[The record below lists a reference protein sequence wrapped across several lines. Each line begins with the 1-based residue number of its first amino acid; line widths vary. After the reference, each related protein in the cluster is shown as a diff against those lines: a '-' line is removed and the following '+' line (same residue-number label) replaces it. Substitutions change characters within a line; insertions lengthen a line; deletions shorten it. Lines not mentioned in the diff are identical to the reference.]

1 LNLNENKAITQRF
14 MRRPQ
19 LVLLLWTT
27 TLLVVM
33 GRIRETRAEN
43 AEVVIPPVLSLD
55 QALALFRQH
64 GFDLIIADAQIDS
77 AGGDVAAA
85 GAIPN
90 PTATGGFYHSFF
102 TGNAYETH
110 NGWSVGLADSNAIED
125 TLSGKRGLRQQVAE
139 AALSAVR
146 MERVD
151 AQRTL
156 ELQVKQAYFQAVQAA
171 ATLEFAREVASAADD
186 TFKLNQVRYQSG
198 AISEVDLSKTEAAK
212 LEADQA
218 VDGAIATLRQGKVA
232 LAYLL
237 GQRRVFSDFTVD
249 ARALRFFV
257 PAGLKDA
264 TSAGLVERAWNG
276 RSDLRAAA
284 AQRERA
290 GSGLALAR
298 RLRFPDIGVGVQYQQ
313 QGSGDTPP
321 SAPQAIT
328 PPTLELSLT
337 ATLPLLYQ
345 QQGEIRKGEAD
356 VRVQDAQLAK
366 LKAQVVAEVE
376 TAFGGYQS
384 SRRLVERM
392 EGRLLD
398 RARRT
403 RELVAFQYRKGAASL
418 LEYLDAQRTYI
429 ATNLEYLQELTGYWS
444 AVFQL
449 EAAVASDLTQ

>member
-1 LNLNENKAITQRF
+1 
-14 MRRPQ
+14 MPRPK
-19 LVLLLWTT
+19 LVLLLWTVMP
-27 TLLVVM
+27 LVFAASSQPA
-33 GRIRETRAEN
+33 RAEVD
-43 AEVVIPPVLSLD
+43 EVVIPPALSLD

-64 GFDLIIADAQIDS
+64 GFDLIIADAQVAS
-77 AGGDVAAA
+77 ASGDVTAA

-90 PTATGGFYHSFF
+90 PTASGGYSHSFF
-102 TGNAYETH
+102 TDHAFESH
-110 NGWSVGLADSNAIED
+110 NGWSIGIGDSNAIED
-125 TLSGKRGLRQQVAE
+125 TLSGKRHLRTRVAE
-139 AALSAVR
+139 AALAAAR

-156 ELQVKQAYFQAVQAA
+156 ELQVKLQYFQAVQATA
-171 ATLEFAREVASAADD
+171 ALEFAREVAAAADN
-186 TFKLNQVRYQSG
+186 TFQLNQVRYKSG

-218 VDGAIATLRQGKVA
+218 VDGAISALRQSKVA
-232 LAYLL
+232 LSFLL

-249 ARALRFFV
+249 AGRLRFAV

-264 TSAGLVERAWNG
+264 TAATLVERAWDARG
-276 RSDLRAAA
+276 DLRAAA

-290 GSGLALAR
+290 QSGLALAR
-298 RLRFPDIGVGVQYQQ
+298 RLRFPDIGIGVQYQQ

-321 SAPQAIT
+321 ATAMNPNPPQAIT

-345 QQGEIRKGEAD
+345 QQGEIRKAEAD
-356 VRVQDAQLAK
+356 VRMQEAQLAK
-366 LKAQVVAEVE
+366 IRAQVVAEVE

-403 RELVAFQYRKGAASL
+403 RDLVALQYQKGAASL

-429 ATNLEYLQELTGYWS
+429 AINLEYLQDLTGYWG

-449 EAAVASDLTQ
+449 EAAVASELVR

>member
-1 LNLNENKAITQRF
+1 
-14 MRRPQ
+14 MCRPT
-19 LVLLLWTT
+19 LVLFLWTV
-27 TLLVVM
+27 TLPLVAT
-33 GRIRETRAEN
+33 GIQQARAEEA
-43 AEVVIPPVLSLD
+43 AEVVIPPALSID
-55 QALALFRQH
+55 QALALFRKH
-64 GFDLIIADAQIDS
+64 GFDLIIADAQIES
-77 AGGDVAAA
+77 ASGDVTAA

-90 PTATGGFYHSFF
+90 PTASGGFYHSFF
-102 TGNAYETH
+102 TDHAFETH
-110 NGWSVGLADSNAIED
+110 NGWSVGIADSNAIED
-125 TLSGKRGLRQQVAE
+125 TLSGKRHLRTRVAE
-139 AALSAVR
+139 AALAAAR
-146 MERVD
+146 MQRAD

-156 ELQVKQAYFQAVQAA
+156 ELQVKQEYFQAVQAA
-171 ATLEFAREVASAADD
+171 AALEFAREVAAAADN
-186 TFKLNQVRYQSG
+186 TFQLNQVRYKSG

-212 LEADQA
+212 LEAEQA
-218 VDGAIATLRQGKVA
+218 VETSGSVLRQSKVA
-232 LAYLL
+232 LAFLL
-237 GQRRVFSDFTVD
+237 GQRHGFSEFTVD
-249 ARALRFFV
+249 ARQLRFAV

-264 TSAGLVERAWNG
+264 TSAALIDRAWNT

-284 AQRERA
+284 AERERA

-298 RLRFPDIGVGVQYQQ
+298 RLRFPDIGVGAQYQQ
-313 QGSGDTPP
+313 QGSGDA
-321 SAPQAIT
+321 SASAIT

-345 QQGEIRKGEAD
+345 QQGEIRKAEAD
-356 VRVQDAQLAK
+356 VRIQDAQLGK
-366 LKAQVVAEVE
+366 LRAQVVAEVE

-403 RELVAFQYRKGAASL
+403 RDLVALQYQKGAASL

-429 ATNLEYLQELTGYWS
+429 ATNLEYLQDLTGYWG

>member
-1 LNLNENKAITQRF
+1 
-14 MRRPQ
+14 MRRTP
-19 LVLLLWTT
+19 LVFLLLVT
-27 TLLVVM
+27 TLPMMSV
-33 GRIRETRAEN
+33 GARRARAEI
-43 AEVVIPPVLSLD
+43 AEAVIPAALSLD

-64 GFDLIIADAQIDS
+64 GFDLIIADAQVQS
-77 AGGDVAAA
+77 AGGDVTAA

-90 PTATGGFYHSFF
+90 PTASGGFYHSFF
-102 TGNAYETH
+102 NDHAYDSH

-125 TLSGKRGLRQQVAE
+125 TLSGKRHLRTRVAE
-139 AALSAVR
+139 AALAAAR
-146 MERVD
+146 MQRVD

-156 ELQVKQAYFQAVQAA
+156 ELQVKQAYFAALA
-171 ATLEFAREVASAADD
+171 ATAALEFARQVAVTADG
-186 TFKLNQVRYQSG
+186 TFQLNQVRYKSG
-198 AISEVDLSKTEAAK
+198 AISEVDLSKTETAK

-218 VDGAIATLRQGKVA
+218 VDSALSALRQSKVE
-232 LAYLL
+232 LAFLL
-237 GQRRVFSDFTVD
+237 GQRHGFTDFAVD
-249 ARALRFFV
+249 REQLRFAV

-264 TSAGLVERAWNG
+264 SAETLIDRAMQA
-276 RSDLRAAA
+276 RSDLRALA

-298 RLRFPDIGVGVQYQQ
+298 RLRFPDIGVGAQYQR

-321 SAPQAIT
+321 GAPQAIT

-345 QQGEIRKGEAD
+345 QQGEIRKAEAD
-356 VRVQDAQLAK
+356 LRTQDLQLTK
-366 LKAQVVAEVE
+366 LKAQVVADVE
-376 TAFGGYQS
+376 TSFGGYQA

-398 RARRT
+398 RAHRT
-403 RELVAFQYRKGAASL
+403 RDLVELQYKKGAASL

-429 ATNLEYLQELTGYWS
+429 AINLEYLQDLTGYWG

-449 EAAVASDLTQ
+449 EAAVASELTQ